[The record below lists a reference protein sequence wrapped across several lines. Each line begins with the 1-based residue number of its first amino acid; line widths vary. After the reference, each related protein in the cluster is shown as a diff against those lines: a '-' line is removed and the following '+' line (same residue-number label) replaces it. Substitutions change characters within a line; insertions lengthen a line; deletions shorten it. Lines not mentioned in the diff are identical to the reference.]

1 MSVKGSVIQI
11 CIFKSSYWRC
21 SIKKMFLQFLQYSFA
36 RNYVETVPFHKNS
49 ANQVK
54 TTVSYAVHVK
64 YHYVKNVCIRSFF
77 SSYFPAFG
85 LNTERYSVFVYIQS
99 LCAKIRTKKI
109 PNTDTFH
116 AVYLIR
122 LITSNFFPPI
132 SVDSKKVN

>member
-1 MSVKGSVIQI
+1 MYFQKQLLEVFYKKDVFTIFAIFI
-11 CIFKSSYWRC
+11 CPELCGNCAFPQNFRKLGENYGILC
-21 SIKKMFLQFLQYSFA
+21 SACQVPLREKCLYS
-36 RNYVETVPFHKNS
+36 E
-49 ANQVK
+49 
-54 TTVSYAVHVK
+54 
-64 YHYVKNVCIRSFF
+64 FF